1 MQLRFVLLGVALLAL
16 LLLMLLGNTSVP
28 PQRAPLVWRA
38 PIDQRHTAHATAPPQ
53 TMRSLSFSQT
63 LLTTRLPEV
72 KQQTQRIPVAAS
84 NVHDATDHVVD
95 DVDTLVTSLP
105 DGFNGSAE
113 LVAAVKQEL
122 VHLEYAF
129 KYLLFLFLPFTP
141 ATTTSGADTTLM
153 FGQFWNAPACITN
166 NINSPI
172 CIKTVDASC
181 D

>member
-1 MQLRFVLLGVALLAL
+1 MQRRVVLLGVALLAL
-16 LLLMLLGNTSVP
+16 LLLLLFGNTSVP

-38 PIDQRHTAHATAPPQ
+38 PIDQRHATAPPQ
-53 TMRSLSFSQT
+53 TMRSLSLSQT
-63 LLTTRLPEV
+63 ILTTRLPEV
-72 KQQTQRIPVAAS
+72 KQQTGQRIPVAAS

-113 LVAAVKQEL
+113 LVAAVKHEL
-122 VHLEYAF
+122 EHLEYAF
-129 KYLLFLFLPFTP
+129 KYLLFLFLPFKP
-141 ATTTSGADTTLM
+141 ATTTSGAGTTLM
-153 FGQFWNAPACITN
+153 FGQFWNTPACITK
-166 NINSPI
+166 NINSLI